1 MRFDD
6 PEAVARDYAD
16 ERGLEGR
23 RSAYEHSEGPD
34 AREVA
39 FAAVAEVAPRRV
51 LEVGCGP
58 GELAARFGSEIGA
71 RVAAIDNS
79 PRMVELARGRG
90 IEADVGDVQDLGR
103 FGDESFDCAVAA
115 WMLYH
120 VPDLERGLAELARV
134 LRPGGRLVAVTN
146 APDHLREVDE
156 LVGVERAALAFDSV
170 NADGLLRGHFERV
183 ERREAFGWLVF
194 PDRRAVEVYVEA
206 SRTLQGGGEVPADF
220 EGPLRVRRRPVV
232 FVAEK
237 AA

>member
-1 MRFDD
+1 MRLDD
-6 PEAVARDYAD
+6 PEVVAREYAD
-16 ERGLEGR
+16 ERRLEGR
-23 RSAYEHSEGPD
+23 RSGYEHSEGPD

-90 IEADVGDVQDLGR
+90 VDAAVGDVEDLGR
-103 FGDESFDCAVAA
+103 FGDGSFDCAVAA

-120 VPDLERGLAELARV
+120 VADLDRALAELARV
-134 LRPGGRLVAVTN
+134 LRAGGRLVAVTN
-146 APDHLREVDE
+146 APEHLAEVAE
-156 LVGVERAALAFDSV
+156 VTGAQRAALSFD
-170 NADGLLRGHFERV
+170 GETGEKLLRRHFTRV
-183 ERREAFGWLVF
+183 ERREAYGWLVF
-194 PDRRAVEVYVEA
+194 PDRGAVESYVEA
-206 SRTLQGGGEVPADF
+206 SRTLLGDVELPADF
-220 EGPLRVRRRPVV
+220 EGPLRARRAPVV

-237 AA
+237 AS